1 MNRRRGCFSG
11 QTTYDWLARQVRL
24 NKERL
29 IDRLN
34 RNLVDD
40 GDCKVWV
47 PTGSG
52 TKKGYGRISA
62 SPTLKLYIHHVF
74 WTLMNCR
81 PIPAGMEI
89 DHTCENRRCVKH
101 LQLIDPDTNLA
112 IRNGKA
118 TRT

>member
-1 MNRRRGCFSG
+1 MSRRRGCFSG
-11 QTTYDWLARQVRL
+11 QVTYDWLAREVR
-24 NKERL
+24 NHKERL
-29 IDRLN
+29 INRLS
-34 RNLVDD
+34 RNLVDE

-52 TKKGYGRISA
+52 TKKGYGRFSA
-62 SPTLKLYIHHVF
+62 TRHMKIYIHHVF
-74 WTLMNCR
+74 WTLRNKR
-81 PIPAGMEI
+81 PIPSGMEI

-118 TRT
+118 TRI